1 MESNRR
7 SLTTLC
13 LKTHPRAQRSAFKNR
28 SAPLKK
34 GELYSCFPPAPIP
47 FISSGNFDATFMDSP
62 RVLIADD
69 EPELRQLFA
78 EALGEFGIPVHTA
91 ASGGQALKIL
101 KENPGIEVLLS
112 DIKMPGM
119 DGYAL
124 ASESLAMRPEL
135 KILLMTGFEQRTPP
149 ELLIAREIK
158 TLHKPIKVSRL
169 RELISGML
177 ERP

>member
-1 MESNRR
+1 
-7 SLTTLC
+7 
-13 LKTHPRAQRSAFKNR
+13 
-28 SAPLKK
+28 
-34 GELYSCFPPAPIP
+34 
-47 FISSGNFDATFMDSP
+47 MDSP